1 MPSKSK
7 AQQRFF
13 GMVHALQ
20 KGEMKPSEA
29 SPEVKKAAK
38 SMKKGDATD
47 FAETKHKG
55 LPEKVKKKKK
65 VVSESLDEFINEGM
79 LYEDTPIMDLPQFED
94 AVIDKMQELGLTWE
108 EADFAMGQID
118 PEQMDKW
125 RMEVIDGISTLEQ
138 IAGETMNHSF
148 NR

>member
-79 LYEDTPIMDLPQFED
+79 VYEDSPIMDLPQFED
-94 AVIDKMQELGLTWE
+94 VVMDKMQELGLTWE

-125 RMEVIDGISTLEQ
+125 RMEVIDGISTLDQ
-138 IAGETMNHSF
+138 IAEETLKNSF
-148 NR
+148 NQ

>member
-7 AQQRFF
+7 SQQRFM

-29 SPEVKKAAK
+29 SPEVKQAAK
-38 SMKKGDATD
+38 SIKKKDATD

-79 LYEDTPIMDLPQFED
+79 VYEDSPIMDLPQFED
-94 AVIDKMQELGLTWE
+94 AVMDKMQELGLTWE

-118 PEQMDKW
+118 PEQMDEW
-125 RMEVIDGISTLEQ
+125 RMEVIDGISTLDQ
-138 IAGETMNHSF
+138 IAEETLKNSF
-148 NR
+148 NQ